1 MMAKVAVLLAPGF
14 EEVEAIAPIDILRR
28 GGVEVL
34 IVGVKDKV
42 IPSARNVKIE
52 VDVTIDE
59 LKDVD
64 NLDMIIIPGGLTG
77 VENLKKSQEVKKPY
91 KSNEC

>member
-64 NLDMIIIPGGLTG
+64 NLDMIIIPGGMTG
-77 VENLKKSQEVKKPY
+77 VENLKKK
-91 KSNEC
+91 